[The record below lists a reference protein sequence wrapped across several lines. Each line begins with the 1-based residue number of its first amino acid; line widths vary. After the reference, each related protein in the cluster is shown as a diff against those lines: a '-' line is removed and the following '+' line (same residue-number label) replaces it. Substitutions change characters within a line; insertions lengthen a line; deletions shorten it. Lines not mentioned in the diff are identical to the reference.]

1 MAETAA
7 APAKKAAK
15 AKNPAKP
22 AAHPAFAEMIVAA
35 VTKLAEN
42 KGSSS
47 VAIKKY
53 ILANYKV
60 SEKSVA
66 TFVKT
71 NLRRLVEKNF

>member
-15 AKNPAKP
+15 AKKPAKP

-35 VTKLAEN
+35 VTKLAEK

-47 VAIKKY
+47 VGIKKY

-60 SEKSVA
+60 SEKSVS

>member
-15 AKNPAKP
+15 AKKPAKP

>member
-7 APAKKAAK
+7 APAKKATK
-15 AKNPAKP
+15 AKKPATP

-35 VTKLAEN
+35 VTKLAEK

-47 VAIKKY
+47 VTIKKY

-60 SEKSVA
+60 SEKSVS